1 MCDPVAGPQLDM
13 REKLC
18 AKAASRANSSNATK
32 RCQGRN
38 LGTKNKKMH
47 QWLVQV
53 AECDGSGLHRGM
65 CRAPH
70 HDTVRVLQ
78 EPLPPKRVRFMD
90 KASASDTAKACVNVA
105 TVLLRDRHT
114 LGISAPASE
123 TIIDHPLA
131 TWRRAM
137 LRSAAGA
144 QISRL
149 LIVADNF
156 PAKRMQ
162 SVFTRSTMISNPP
175 PMLHQASCRRIV
187 QPGGLQP
194 GGSPCCNQ
202 RLV

>member
-1 MCDPVAGPQLDM
+1 MSLSSRRPGVKHRM
-13 REKLC
+13 R
-18 AKAASRANSSNATK
+18 TK
-32 RCQGRN
+32 I
-38 LGTKNKKMH
+38 LS
-47 QWLVQV
+47 W
-53 AECDGSGLHRGM
+53 GSLHRRHQHG
-65 CRAPH
+65 
-70 HDTVRVLQ
+70 
-78 EPLPPKRVRFMD
+78 ELPSDSAAVSSCATEIVRFMD

-123 TIIDHPLA
+123 TMIDHPPA

-194 GGSPCCNQ
+194 GGSPCCNR

>member
-1 MCDPVAGPQLDM
+1 M
-13 REKLC
+13 RQSCVESELIQRNC
-18 AKAASRANSSNATK
+18 VDFGSMK

-38 LGTKNKKMH
+38 LGYEKQKNAS
-47 QWLVQV
+47 V
-53 AECDGSGLHRGM
+53 ARTSCGVRWIRLASRNVSSSASRHRAGFARTAATRK
-65 CRAPH
+65 CRFINAC
-70 HDTVRVLQ
+70 
-78 EPLPPKRVRFMD
+78 
-90 KASASDTAKACVNVA
+90 ASDTAKACVNVA
-105 TVLLRDRHT
+105 TVLLGDRHT

-123 TIIDHPLA
+123 TMIDHPPA

-156 PAKRMQ
+156 LAKRTL
-162 SVFTRSTMISNPP
+162 SFFTRSTMISNPP

-194 GGSPCCNQ
+194 GGSPCCNR

>member
-1 MCDPVAGPQLDM
+1 MGDNYTQDMWQLHTKTHNLHGDVRSSGMGDNYTQDMWQLHTKTHTTCMDMCDPVAGPQLDM

-78 EPLPPKRVRFMD
+78 EPLPPKRV
-90 KASASDTAKACVNVA
+90 ASSMHVRA
-105 TVLLRDRHT
+105 TRPK
-114 LGISAPASE
+114 PA
-123 TIIDHPLA
+123 
-131 TWRRAM
+131 
-137 LRSAAGA
+137 
-144 QISRL
+144 
-149 LIVADNF
+149 
-156 PAKRMQ
+156 
-162 SVFTRSTMISNPP
+162 
-175 PMLHQASCRRIV
+175 
-187 QPGGLQP
+187 
-194 GGSPCCNQ
+194 
-202 RLV
+202 

>member
-1 MCDPVAGPQLDM
+1 MADSHNQVAGPQLDM

-105 TVLLRDRHT
+105 TVSLGDRHT
-114 LGISAPASE
+114 LGISAPSTKSE
-123 TIIDHPLA
+123 WLT
-131 TWRRAM
+131 
-137 LRSAAGA
+137 
-144 QISRL
+144 
-149 LIVADNF
+149 N
-156 PAKRMQ
+156 MQ
-162 SVFTRSTMISNPP
+162 SPRSSFKVANGFMTETLLCGNT
-175 PMLHQASCRRIV
+175 ASSCT
-187 QPGGLQP
+187 
-194 GGSPCCNQ
+194 
-202 RLV
+202 